1 MRGAFYI
8 KGHEMKFCRPF
19 PTLIAL
25 LVCASTAAFCGQSL
39 ALTPGVIALAT
50 DPNQP
55 QQQAWRVEFQLHD
68 WTPPTINTND
78 STVWDFNG
86 IGAASAL
93 LQTGILRIS
102 DKRDVAPSVCDLS
115 LGTLTN
121 ILVRVQRDPVNMR
134 FVCELWN
141 YDGSGYQQTAV
152 PIASLQT
159 WPYAGGSF
167 GSAYTT
173 AKIAFFR
180 IFDTIVPDGSRPP
193 VTADSG
199 DITELKFDG
208 SLNDSS
214 GNGHNVSLSS
224 PAFQATPNQ
233 IPIAYLKTGGAP
245 SWSAWISL
253 RAGFPAVLDGT
264 SSFSLAD
271 QSSNVSYLWQQI
283 SGPST
288 VRWSSQ
294 RTAKPVIR
302 GLIFG
307 SYRFRLQVT
316 DVAGKIA
323 TRDLDVGAVAMDNNG
338 VVIQANPAADVIFG
352 PMIAF
357 GKNPWPWED
366 QMTLHSATV
375 RQPALNAIS
384 PPTWINNLAGT
395 VNYTPGGASQA
406 AQTTLANGV
415 SSTDTAINVADA
427 TKLDF
432 SNLPALLMIHTPSQ
446 WSPIEDVRICSV
458 NGNTLTVCYDG
469 RGWRAST
476 YERVPTAQSWPAGST
491 VRQVETIGTATTFL
505 TDFCP
510 AGAGE
515 PGKIVYTTGTVSVAP
530 GSTTLSGSGT
540 SWNNTLEGYRVR
552 IQGTHAGGT
561 SFVFF
566 ATVKTVS
573 GAATIVL
580 SRSWP
585 NDADAGTGLSY
596 AVLNPVRQIV
606 RSWLRPDGS
615 TGRQTSTI
623 SDCESDTRMYLGDIF
638 ANIVG
643 DQSNQPY
650 SYSETP
656 WFTDFGPNYY
666 DEVLAEYAG
675 YFRSGNILFLNNAR
689 AIGDYW
695 PTSPDFDEAWLGAA
709 PRRVGA
715 TGMVAGAVL
724 DGRVG
729 NWYALRRLADSAVTG
744 PYVGA
749 ILPSCDG
756 DLRETAYNL
765 SWIALAALFDPLDT
779 GSPTDPDQRSFWK
792 AQLPAALARDNKC
805 KGPNSEFPGAYWA
818 GSGSYQLTNGSATV
832 TGTNISPSMCPVT
845 ASGTITVTN
854 GLQIAVGTN
863 FIADAKIIIMG
874 QRQGQPYLFYS
885 QYTLNSP
892 TSITLASAYDGDTG
906 SYSYQ
911 IESDIYWMSF
921 AAGTF
926 NDADHQLMN
935 TLYACKWSSA
945 TTITLDRPWAGPT
958 GTYGV
963 YRYQE
968 LGYGIQP
975 FFDGIKT
982 MAMKWASLAADGQ
995 TATDYATLAANTA
1008 NWVMTTGFDPPTGG
1022 LHYARE
1028 WAGCEPNENPRLGC
1042 TYSTSASDRE
1052 KARFLNGE
1060 AQNAMRVAYEANPT
1074 DQNKAFGDEFYGA
1087 QWGKLGGPYH
1097 DDVYLSALENDGMW
1111 SYKWLG
1117 FLFGIG
1123 MAHQWPAVR
1132 VGGAQSAIQSQT
1144 LISFKLGTTDG
1155 AASARITVTAP
1166 SGAKQVYNCA
1176 SSPCQ
1181 VTVDRRQGEHLY
1193 RVDYLNRQGLV
1204 IRHSDAEILAVQ

>member
-1 MRGAFYI
+1 MRPISRSFLGLA
-8 KGHEMKFCRPF
+8 
-19 PTLIAL
+19 AL
-25 LVCASTAAFCGQSL
+25 LCSVSVPAFCGQSL
-39 ALTPGVIALAT
+39 VLTPGTAT
-50 DPNQP
+50 TSVVDPNQP
-55 QQQAWRVEFQLHD
+55 QQQAWRVEFQMHD
-68 WTPPTINTND
+68 WTLPTVNTND
-78 STVWDFNG
+78 ATVWDFNG
-86 IGAASAL
+86 IGATAAL
-93 LQTGILRIS
+93 LQTGVLRFF
-102 DKRDVAPSVCDLS
+102 DKRDNAPSVCDLP
-115 LGTLTN
+115 LGALNN

-134 FVCELWN
+134 FVCELWS
-141 YDGSGYQQTAV
+141 YDGSGYEQGV
-152 PIASLQT
+152 MPISGLQT
-159 WPYAGGSF
+159 WPYSGGSF

-180 IFDTIVPDGSRPP
+180 IFNSIVPDGSRPP
-193 VTADSG
+193 VTADTG
-199 DITELKFDG
+199 NITELKFDG
-208 SLNDSS
+208 SLADSS
-214 GNGHNVSLSS
+214 GNGHNVSISS
-224 PAFQATPNQ
+224 PVFQATPKQ
-233 IPIAYLKTGGAP
+233 IPIAYLKTSGAP
-245 SWSAWISL
+245 SWSDWISL
-253 RAGFPAVLDGT
+253 RAGFPATLDGT

-271 QSSNVSYLWQQI
+271 QSSAVSYLWQQI

-288 VRWSSQ
+288 LRWSSQ
-294 RTAKPVIR
+294 RVAKPVIR

-307 SYRFRLQVT
+307 TYRFRLQVT
-316 DVAGKIA
+316 DVAGQIA

-338 VVIQANPAADVIFG
+338 VVIQANPAADIIFG

-366 QMTLHSATV
+366 QMTVHSATV
-375 RQPALNAIS
+375 RQAALNALS
-384 PPTWINNLAGT
+384 PPAWINPLAGT
-395 VNYTPGGASQA
+395 VSYVPGAAAQN
-406 AQTTLANGV
+406 AQTTLASPLGA
-415 SSTDTAINVADA
+415 TDNTIVVADA

-432 SNLPALLMIHTPSQ
+432 SILPAMLMIHTPNQ
-446 WSPIEDVRICSV
+446 WSPIEEVRICSV

-469 RGWRAST
+469 RGWRAAT
-476 YERVPTAQSWPAGST
+476 YERVPSPQNWTSGST
-491 VRQVETIGTATTFL
+491 VRQVETSGTGTTFL

-515 PGKIVYTTGTVSVAP
+515 PGQIVYSTGTVTVAP
-530 GSTTLSGSGT
+530 GSTSLGGLGT

-552 IQGTHAGGT
+552 VQGTHGGT
-561 SFVFF
+561 PFAFF

-573 GAATIVL
+573 GPATIVL
-580 SRSWP
+580 SRPWP
-585 NDADAGTGLSY
+585 NDADSGASLTY
-596 AVLNPVRQIV
+596 AVLNPAREIV

-615 TGRQTSTI
+615 NGRQVATI
-623 SDCESDTRMYLGDIF
+623 SDCESDTRMYHGDIF
-638 ANIVG
+638 SNIVG
-643 DQSNQPY
+643 PQSNVSY
-650 SYSETP
+650 SYTDTS

-675 YFRSGNILFLNNAR
+675 YFRSGHSLFLNNAR

-695 PTSPDFDEAWLGAA
+695 PFSPDFDEGWLGSA

-724 DGRVG
+724 DGRTN
-729 NWYALRRLADSAVTG
+729 NWYALRRLADSAVSN

-756 DLRETAYNL
+756 DVRETSYNL

-779 GSPTDPDQRSFWK
+779 GSPTDPDQRSYWK

-805 KGPNSEFPGAYWA
+805 KGPNNEFPAAYW
-818 GSGSYQLTNGSATV
+818 SGGGAYQLTNGSATV

-854 GLQIAVGTN
+854 GLQLAVGAN
-863 FIADAKIIIMG
+863 FIADAKIIVIG
-874 QRQGQPYLFYS
+874 KRNGQPYLFYS
-885 QYTLNSP
+885 QYALNSP
-892 TSITLASAYDGDTG
+892 TSITMASAYDGDSGT
-906 SYSYQ
+906 YPYQ
-911 IESDIYWMSF
+911 IESDVYWMSF
-921 AAGTF
+921 ASGAF
-926 NDADHQLMN
+926 NDADHLLMN
-935 TLYACKWSSA
+935 TLYACKWQNASSV
-945 TTITLDRPWAGPT
+945 TLDRPWAGPT
-958 GTYGV
+958 GTFGV

-975 FFDGIKT
+975 FFAGIKT
-982 MAMKWASLAADGQ
+982 TAMKWASLAADGQ
-995 TATDYATLAANTA
+995 TASDYAALAANTA

-1028 WAGCEPNENPRLGC
+1028 WAGCEPNENPKLGC

-1074 DQNKAFGDEFYGA
+1074 DQNKALGDEFYGA

-1097 DDVYLSALENDGMW
+1097 DDVYLSALETDAIW

-1132 VGGAQSAIQSQT
+1132 VGGAQTALQSQS
-1144 LISFKLGTTDG
+1144 LISFKLGTADG
-1155 AASARITVTAP
+1155 ATSARITVTAP

-1176 SSPCQ
+1176 ASPCQ

-1193 RVDYLNRQGLV
+1193 RIDYLNHLGTV
-1204 IRHSDAEILAVQ
+1204 IRHSDPEILAVQ